1 MTPAKGPVQG
11 SKAVDAYLAA
21 QPDDVR
27 VTLEKVRATVTSAVP
42 KGTEAISYGIPTLK
56 LDGRAVVWYAGFKN
70 HCSLFPVTNAVRKE
84 LADEL
89 GRYETSKGTLR
100 FPIGKPP
107 SARFIRKLV
116 RTRIAENEGRAT

>member
-1 MTPAKGPVQG
+1 MTPAKVPADG
-11 SKAVDAYLAA
+11 SKDVDAYLAG

-27 VTLEKVRATVTSAVP
+27 ATLEKVRATIRAAAP

-70 HCSLFPVTNAVRKE
+70 HCSLYPLTDGARKE

-89 GRYETSKGTLR
+89 DRYQTSKGTLR

-107 SARFIRKLV
+107 PASLIRTLV
-116 RTRIAENEGRAT
+116 RSRIAENQRSSD